1 MSDHRDPFTFR
12 ETDSEIATLR
22 TRVEEQAEAKLARV
36 VWVLNK
42 HASDAVRNLCPD
54 IANAICQTVDAALAA
69 ARDQPMQEKLPLGHP
84 YTECRRF
91 HGRINEH
98 DCAAY
103 NHCDECGEPESAHQ
117 PTQEKPEDR
126 R

>member
-1 MSDHRDPFTFR
+1 MSGHRDPFTFR

-54 IANAICQTVDAALAA
+54 IANAICQTVDAALVA
-69 ARDQPMQEKLPLGHP
+69 ARE
-84 YTECRRF
+84 
-91 HGRINEH
+91 
-98 DCAAY
+98 
-103 NHCDECGEPESAHQ
+103 Q
-117 PTQEKPEDR
+117 PTQEKRLRPAALDLVAEYRSHGGKGTHQECMPGCGCMLSAKVDALATALVESKT
-126 R
+126 